1 MIIRLKYLFLILIC
15 FTLTGCTALLT
26 EQEYRLIDEKV
37 TEKIINTGSIFYM
50 PKRAPVRKIV
60 LIGKGRI
67 KNFNVSFRDDK
78 NRWKPVTR
86 ITKAIEFPFEILLSA
101 ETDAVK
107 ISQRSIV
114 GKGHIDTVQFYTLTD
129 KYE

>member
-1 MIIRLKYLFLILIC
+1 MIRLKYLLLVC
-15 FTLTGCTALLT
+15 FALTGCATLLT

-37 TEKIINTGSIFYM
+37 SEKIINTGSIFYM
-50 PKRAPVRKIV
+50 PKKAQVRKIV
-60 LIGKGRI
+60 LIGEGRI
-67 KNFNVSFRDDK
+67 KNFDVAVRDDK

-86 ITKAIEFPFEILLSA
+86 ITQAIEFPFEILLFD

-107 ISQRSIV
+107 ISQRTIV
-114 GKGHIDTVQFYTLTD
+114 GKGHINTVQFYTIAD

>member
-1 MIIRLKYLFLILIC
+1 MIRWKYLLLILIC
-15 FTLTGCTALLT
+15 FALTGCAALLT

-37 TEKIINTGSIFYM
+37 SEKIINTGSIFYM
-50 PKRAPVRKIV
+50 PKSSQVRKIV

-67 KNFNVSFRDDK
+67 KNFDVAVRDDK
-78 NRWKPVTR
+78 NRWKPVIR
-86 ITKAIEFPFEILLSA
+86 ITKTIEFPFEILLSA

-107 ISQRSIV
+107 ISQRTIV
-114 GKGHIDTVQFYTLTD
+114 GKGHIDTVQFYTFTN

>member
-1 MIIRLKYLFLILIC
+1 
-15 FTLTGCTALLT
+15 
-26 EQEYRLIDEKV
+26 
-37 TEKIINTGSIFYM
+37 M
-50 PKRAPVRKIV
+50 PKKAQVRKIV

-67 KNFNVSFRDDK
+67 KNFDVAVRDDK
-78 NRWKPVTR
+78 NQWKPVKR